1 MNAAPAVVAP
11 AVASGRGPL
20 LLLLALF
27 VAPLA
32 AAWLVLQLGWYQP
45 AVTNKGELL
54 APGLTLASQGAGS
67 ASGQWLLLIRLEQD
81 CDPRCTTQL
90 ELLGNG
96 WQTLGREQ
104 GRVAIR
110 LLGLSPWQPEGASR
124 LPLQPQAV
132 ATEAIGWFDNSLV
145 IADPMGNLVLRYP
158 LDDGLQP
165 ALRLALQDLRKLLKQ
180 SKIG

>member
-1 MNAAPAVVAP
+1 MSAAPAIAASP
-11 AVASGRGPL
+11 AASGKGPL

-45 AVTNKGELL
+45 AATNKGALL
-54 APGLTLASQGAGS
+54 PAGLTLASQGAGE
-67 ASGQWLLLIRLEQD
+67 ASGQWLLVIRLEAP
-81 CDPRCTTQL
+81 CDPGCRQQL
-90 ELLGNG
+90 GLLANG

-110 LLGLSPWQPEGASR
+110 LLGMSPWQANGPSG
-124 LPLQPQAV
+124 LPIQPQAV
-132 ATEAIGWFDNSLV
+132 APEAIGWFDNSLLV
-145 IADPMGNLVLRYP
+145 ADPMGNLVLRYP
-158 LDDGLQP
+158 LDQGLQP